1 MSSKRAEA
9 DSSMKEADKLSTKS
23 LFRWKPDYDSAS
35 FLYEKA
41 ANGYRTAKAYDLAK
55 YCFIRLSLCQ
65 THMDVFY
72 LAAKSIETAAT
83 MAKELKDTPECVRL
97 LLEASKLY
105 RTNGNSFQSADT
117 MTKAAKLLED
127 TDLEQ
132 CIRLLMDSCE
142 LFELDD
148 KDHFSGDTFKQ
159 TISMLLRHKK
169 FFEAIELMLLQNKVF
184 QKLDQKHDL
193 NKSCLSVVVVSLLL
207 DDVVGAKNKF
217 TLFLD
222 YPGFIH
228 SDEGITAQELI
239 TAYDKNE
246 ADTVKKIT
254 QKHVFNFL
262 DNQVA
267 KIAKSL
273 QLKAPTSVNT
283 MSSNPP
289 QSTSTTTTTTTSNPV
304 SQPVNNFSST
314 PTPVGDSN
322 NNVEDE
328 ESVL

>member
-1 MSSKRAEA
+1 MMNTKRIEA
-9 DSSMKEADKLSTKS
+9 DAAMKDADKLSTKT
-23 LFRWKPDYDSAS
+23 LFRWKPDWDSAS

-41 ANGYRTAKAYDLAK
+41 ANGYRTAKVYDLAK
-55 YCFIRLSLCQ
+55 YCFIRLSMCQ

-83 MAKELKDTPECVRL
+83 MAKELKDTQECVRL

-117 MTKAAKLLED
+117 MTKAAKLLEE
-127 TDLEQ
+127 TDLDQ
-132 CIRLLMDSCE
+132 CVQLLLDACE

-169 FFEAIELMLLQNKVF
+169 FMEAIDLMLLQNKVF
-184 QKLDQKHDL
+184 LKLDQKHDL
-193 NKSCLSVVVVSLLL
+193 NKSCLSIVVISLLL

-217 TLFLD
+217 TQFLD
-222 YPGFIH
+222 YTGFIH

-254 QKHVFNFL
+254 QKHIFNFL

-273 QLKAPTSVNT
+273 QLKAPSAVNP
-283 MSSNPP
+283 MSSNHNNN
-289 QSTSTTTTTTTSNPV
+289 SFSNP
-304 SQPVNNFSST
+304 T
-314 PTPVGDSN
+314 PTTNTPSNDTPVGDSHHHD
-322 NNVEDE
+322 EDE